1 MDAVGCFRCDSCCLA
16 VGDDDDGSDGVV
28 FDGSAAVSAAAL
40 RVCCAV
46 AMPLLE
52 SCMNRFSVHIHRMR
66 LL

>member
-16 VGDDDDGSDGVV
+16 VGDDDDGPDGVV
-28 FDGSAAVSAAAL
+28 FDALLRCLLLRCVSAVL
-40 RVCCAV
+40 SRC
-46 AMPLLE
+46 LYWK